1 MSRRRALVLA
11 LFLAGC
17 DHCGCGSEV
26 ESLVAVAKCGVA
38 DGDVR
43 RRPSTSSAWNSLGV
57 GDALF
62 PGDWVQTALSAAARV
77 DFHTGA
83 RLQVSPGSTVVIED
97 PGLSKRQRVSVKS
110 GRVEGELLANA
121 ELSFEGPDGAP
132 VTLRAKDPT
141 RYRLE
146 VESGGGIEV
155 AVTQG
160 QLAVAAGGGPSAE
173 VGAGEARTVRA
184 GQPISA
190 PERLLPAPQLKAPT
204 TPARA
209 QRPLTVEVPPIPG
222 ASRYLF
228 EVSQDPEFQVIEHRD
243 ESDQPRLSFEPK
255 TPGTYYVRATAQG
268 PEGRSGTPSAPLLV
282 EVLPPPPPDDL
293 LQPPD
298 GTVVAIDGGEAQVDF
313 TWRPSEAETFWV
325 VVGKEPSLGSVVSE
339 LSVATPRATVRL
351 PIGRYVWGVYRV
363 RGGQRE
369 PVFSAPRT
377 LLVVPANRELKVPR
391 SIRWR

>member
-1 MSRRRALVLA
+1 MSRRRAILLA
-11 LFLAGC
+11 SLLAGC
-17 DHCGCGSEV
+17 DHCGCGSQV

-38 DGDVR
+38 EGDVR

-83 RLQVSPGSTVVIED
+83 RLQVAPGSTVVIED
-97 PGLSKRQRVSVKS
+97 PGVSKRQRVSVKS

-132 VTLRAKDPT
+132 VTLRAKDSS

-146 VESGGGIEV
+146 VESGGGIAV
-155 AVTQG
+155 AVTKG
-160 QLAVAAGGGPSAE
+160 QVAVAAGAGPSAE
-173 VGAGEARTVRA
+173 VVAGEARTVRA

-190 PERLLPAPQLKAPT
+190 PERLLPAPEVKAPSA
-204 TPARA
+204 PARA
-209 QRPLTVEVPPIPG
+209 QRPVVLQVPPVPG

-228 EVSQDPEFQVIEHRD
+228 EVSRDPEFQVLEHQGEGPD
-243 ESDQPRLSFEPK
+243 PNLSFEPK
-255 TPGTYYVRATAQG
+255 APGTYYVRATALG
-268 PEGRSGTPSAPLLV
+268 PEGRSGTPSAPLAID
-282 EVLPPPPPDDL
+282 VLPPPPPDDL

-298 GTVVAIDGGEAQVDF
+298 GTVVAIDGSEAQVEF
-313 TWRPSEAETFWV
+313 TWRPSEAEAFWV

-339 LSVATPRATVRL
+339 VTVAAPRAVVRL

-363 RGGQRE
+363 RGDQRE
-369 PVFSAPRT
+369 AIFPAPRS
-377 LLVVPANRELKVPR
+377 LSVVPANRELKVPR